1 MDSSVITAAS
11 NWLMQDPFPAHHNGG
26 MVHGNGEMESNSRG
40 DRPVAL
46 VAPVAH
52 PGPRASAACPY
63 DWHTVAEPSPQRR
76 TVPSSEFN

>member
-26 MVHGNGEMESNSRG
+26 MVHGNGEMECNSRG

-52 PGPRASAACPY
+52 PGPRASAARPY
-63 DWHTVAEPSPQRR
+63 KLLLYPR
-76 TVPSSEFN
+76 TMPIPAGCL